1 MTDPLTEAVARA
13 IKLCDVCDG
22 EGTVCDGMDEAGCSM
37 PCPVCFGT
45 GYDVTAAYAAM
56 REAME
61 PVNRKKFPI
70 LGAPGATID
79 WQLVHDHGR
88 QAKANHYQTVE
99 RLAERGGLS
108 WCELHA
114 ILHNRPWQKME
125 ENTAIMEC
133 RALEARYL
141 SSILPE
147 IKP

>member
-1 MTDPLTEAVARA
+1 MTDPIRPAVENLRQHQRQLDMDGIFVGVSRQALEEVLDYIEADRA
-13 IKLCDVCDG
+13 AI
-22 EGTVCDGMDEAGCSM
+22 
-37 PCPVCFGT
+37 
-45 GYDVTAAYAAM
+45 